1 MAGVSYWVRDFP
13 TTGVV
18 DARRSVIAIEELLHQ
33 VTIDAPPSVTLS
45 SDTGNFSATVT
56 NGLEESVLV
65 RVLAETDPQ
74 LEITPSEPIELGP
87 DERATVLMQA
97 ESSLLGRAPGRPGP
111 RGRRGR
117 PDRGAGQLPAARG
130 RGQQRDLGRHRRA
143 ARCCLFGAIAVRL
156 FRRIGAYLT
165 RRGSGA

>member
-1 MAGVSYWVRDFP
+1 
-13 TTGVV
+13 
-18 DARRSVIAIEELLHQ
+18 
-33 VTIDAPPSVTLS
+33 VTLS

-74 LEITPSEPIELGP
+74 LQITPSEPIELGP

-97 ESSLLGRAPGRPGP
+97 ESSLLGVHQVDLVLADAEGGPIGERASFPLRAGEVSNVIWVVIGV
-111 RGRRGR
+111 
-117 PDRGAGQLPAARG
+117 GAVL
-130 RGQQRDLGRHRRA
+130 
-143 ARCCLFGAIAVRL
+143 LFGAIAVRL